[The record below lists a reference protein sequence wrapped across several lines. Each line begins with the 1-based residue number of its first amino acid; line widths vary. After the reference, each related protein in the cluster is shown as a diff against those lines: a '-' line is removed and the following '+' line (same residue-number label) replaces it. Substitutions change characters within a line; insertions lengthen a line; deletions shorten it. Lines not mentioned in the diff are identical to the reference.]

1 MSGQAQG
8 GLFGSPASLAAAAA
22 GACSALCMLWALR
35 GLPLGG
41 VLLWATPLPLMLAGL
56 AFGGRAAIYAAAGA
70 GLAMLVFSPLLGFAI
85 HLAAFGLPAAVIL
98 ALATGQGPRLALSV
112 PLAVLGLWPLAVL
125 LILSLLVPDLEAEMK
140 QAVEMGIARMGLD
153 LPDGMAEQVAQVK
166 AAAAGFWLA
175 AVMVGNGL
183 LAQSLLR
190 RRGLAG
196 WEAPAAEEVRLPGWY
211 LPLPALA
218 LGAWL
223 AVGGAVALSALLI
236 LLVPLFLVG
245 VLAVHARLR
254 GKLAFLAGFW
264 VLMLVF
270 LQVMAPLM
278 VGLGLYEQ
286 IRRRAAPPP
295 T

>member
-22 GACSALCMLWALR
+22 GACSALCMLWGMR

-56 AFGGRAAIYAAAGA
+56 GFGARAVAYAAAFA
-70 GLAMLVFSPLLGFAI
+70 ALCLLLLSPLLGFAI
-85 HLAAFGLPAAVIL
+85 HVAAFGLPAAIL
-98 ALATGQGPRLALSV
+98 VWFATQGATRRLELSV
-112 PLAVLGLWPLAVL
+112 PLAVLGLWPLAL
-125 LILSLLVPDLEAEMK
+125 LLLLAILVPDLEEEMR
-140 QAVEMGIARMGLD
+140 QAVAMGVARMGLD
-153 LPDGMAEQVAQVK
+153 LPEGMAAQVAQVK

-175 AVMVGNGL
+175 LVMVGNGL
-183 LAQSLLR
+183 LAQALLR
-190 RRGLAG
+190 RWGMDG
-196 WEAPAAEEVRLPGWY
+196 WELPRAEEIRLPGWY

-236 LLVPLFLVG
+236 LLVPLFLAG
-245 VLAVHARLR
+245 VLAVHARMR
-254 GKLAFLAGFW
+254 GRVAILAGFW

-270 LQVMAPLM
+270 L
-278 VGLGLYEQ
+278 
-286 IRRRAAPPP
+286 
-295 T
+295 

>member
-41 VLLWATPLPLMLAGL
+41 VLLWATPLPLLLAGL
-56 AFGGRAAIYAAAGA
+56 AFGGRTAIYAAAGA
-70 GLAMLVFSPLLGFAI
+70 GLAMLVFSPILGFAI

-98 ALATGQGPRLALSV
+98 GLATARGPRLELSA
-112 PLAVLGLWPLAVL
+112 PLAVLGLWPLLVL
-125 LILSLLVPDLEAEMK
+125 LILALLVPDLEAEMQ
-140 QAVEMGIARMGLD
+140 QAVEQGIARMGLD
-153 LPDGMAEQVAQVK
+153 LPEGMAAQVAQVK

-175 AVMVGNGL
+175 VVMVGNGL

-190 RRGLAG
+190 RWGLAG
-196 WEAPAAEEVRLPGWY
+196 WEALPAEEVRLPGWY

>member
-56 AFGGRAAIYAAAGA
+56 AFGGRCAAYAAAVA
-70 GLAMLVFSPLLGFAI
+70 GLVLLLLGPLLGFAI
-85 HLAAFGLPAAVIL
+85 HLAAFGLPAAVML
-98 ALATGQGPRLALSV
+98 GLATARPGRLELSL

-125 LILSLLVPDLEAEMK
+125 LLLALLVPDLEGEMK

-153 LPDGMAEQVAQVK
+153 LPEGMAEQVAQVK

-175 AVMVGNGL
+175 VVMVGNGL

-190 RRGLAG
+190 RWGLDG
-196 WEAPAAEEVRLPGWY
+196 WTLPLAEEVRLPGWY
-211 LPLPALA
+211 LPLPAVALGAFLA
-218 LGAWL
+218 LG
-223 AVGGAVALSALLI
+223 GAVPFSALLI